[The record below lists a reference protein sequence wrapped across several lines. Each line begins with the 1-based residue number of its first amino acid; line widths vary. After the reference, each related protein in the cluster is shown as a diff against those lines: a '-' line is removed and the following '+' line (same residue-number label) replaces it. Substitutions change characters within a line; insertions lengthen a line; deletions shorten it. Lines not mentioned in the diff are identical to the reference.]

1 MALPPVGEVT
11 NFFTTKDTKLHNVKL
26 FYINASCYLV
36 TFVVNVFLKMKI
48 LKIIILSLTC
58 LYISQAEA
66 HHVLGRPAYSL
77 SEDSN
82 TPPSL
87 QVETQIG
94 DYFVTYM
101 AFPAFPKPN
110 EQGRVN
116 LYASRIDNGVPFS
129 GKVTFK
135 VRDDSWFSANE
146 ETLGVQ
152 DIDDNVYRQGFLF
165 NKDGNY
171 IITAEFESGGEP
183 YTIDF
188 PLRIGE
194 PAPVG
199 PIGITIILLVTVLVV
214 VNILQRKRRFRL
226 KAMRAREG
234 SS

>member
-1 MALPPVGEVT
+1 
-11 NFFTTKDTKLHNVKL
+11 
-26 FYINASCYLV
+26 
-36 TFVVNVFLKMKI
+36 MKI
-48 LKIIILSLTC
+48 LKTLIIISLIWIC
-58 LYISQAEA
+58 GLPAYA

-77 SEDSN
+77 SADSN

-94 DYFVTYM
+94 EYFVTYM

-116 LYASRIDNGVPFS
+116 LYASRIDNGAPFD

-135 VRDDSWFSANE
+135 VRDDSWFAENT

-152 DIDDNVYRQGFLF
+152 PIDDNVYRQGFVF
-165 NKDGNY
+165 SEDGNY

-183 YTIDF
+183 YSIDF

-194 PAPVG
+194 PASVG
-199 PIGITIILLVTVLVV
+199 PIGIALAALASVLLIVNVV
-214 VNILQRKRRFRL
+214 QRKRRFSF
-226 KAMRAREG
+226 KAVRERERN
-234 SS
+234 S